1 MSYRVAISI
10 LEYFTVKSSKSRGH
24 FPIDLESPLLR
35 LTRPIVKYLRA
46 VLNKELSES
55 ASSRQN
61 GKKPWVYS
69 PHKRSELGKLA
80 VPLRKQ

>member
-55 ASSRQN
+55 A
-61 GKKPWVYS
+61 
-69 PHKRSELGKLA
+69 LGKTGRNRGFIRHTSE
-80 VPLRKQ
+80 VNWVN